1 MNAAKAEKSDRDS
14 IWGNPKCCE
23 YPNLLSAGK
32 PRTGEASTTIRMGG
46 VGERQEPFS
55 EVEGYL
61 NRERQPLEGWRQIS
75 HLAFG
80 RTRDSLL
87 PMKYAERQ
95 GIKD

>member
-1 MNAAKAEKSDRDS
+1 
-14 IWGNPKCCE
+14 
-23 YPNLLSAGK
+23 
-32 PRTGEASTTIRMGG
+32 MGG

>member
-1 MNAAKAEKSDRDS
+1 MRKD
-14 IWGNPKCCE
+14 
-23 YPNLLSAGK
+23 PNLPSAGK
-32 PRTGEASTTIRMGG
+32 PLSCSNAAVEMRGEASTTIRMGG

>member
-1 MNAAKAEKSDRDS
+1 
-14 IWGNPKCCE
+14 
-23 YPNLLSAGK
+23 
-32 PRTGEASTTIRMGG
+32 MGG

-61 NRERQPLEGWRQIS
+61 NRERQPLEGWCQIS